1 MVVHNLVIKMLYLLF
16 VVSVLNFVRKY
27 NVENLTLFTFKTCA
41 MSPW

>member
-41 MSPW
+41 MFPW